1 MAHSVSDP
9 PGFELKHRILGAIIL
24 VSVAVIAIPMILGD
38 PKASA
43 PAPYPEAQ
51 SNTGEES
58 GVFVS
63 KITPIADDLEP
74 AAATPATQ
82 KPQADPSPDPQ
93 TLRALVKESE
103 ATSESAELPQET
115 SDPQPADVS
124 TTAAAAPQPPQPKE
138 QDSKIEQKASAEATP
153 AAETQTV
160 ASVDKRGWIVRI
172 GTFSKRDNAK
182 QISALLQQKGF
193 EPVSGQVETENG
205 PATRVWVG
213 PFSARVE
220 AARVQ
225 ARIEDATGEKGL
237 ITAYP

>member
-1 MAHSVSDP
+1 MAHSVSNA
-9 PGFELKHRILGAIIL
+9 PGFEFKHRILGAIIL

-51 SNTGEES
+51 SKAGEES

-63 KITPIADDLEP
+63 KITPIADDLQP
-74 AAATPATQ
+74 AAATEE
-82 KPQADPSPDPQ
+82 PQADPSSEPQ
-93 TLRALVKESE
+93 TLDALVKESE
-103 ATSESAELPQET
+103 ATSESAELTQET
-115 SDPQPADVS
+115 SDPQPVDVS
-124 TTAAAAPQPPQPKE
+124 TTAAAAPQPKE
-138 QDSKIEQKASAEATP
+138 QESKTEQKASAEATP
-153 AAETQTV
+153 ARQTQTV
-160 ASVDKRGWIVRI
+160 ASVDERGWVVRI

-182 QISALLQQKGF
+182 RISALLQQKGF
-193 EPVSGQVETENG
+193 EPVSGKVETENG

-213 PFSARVE
+213 PFTARVE

-225 ARIEDATGEKGL
+225 ARIEDATGEKGM